1 MEVYIVISLFSQPQL
16 RNLLPSDSN
25 TDSLPQF
32 ESRLK
37 TFLFKITFSVRLHY
51 SIYYLF
57 LPCVVL
63 ICCLLYLFV
72 KCPCKV
78 LIYKT
83 YSFYYYYYNYDFLF
97 VFLRRSQGRRISGR
111 QLSGTEAK
119 RAETGLVLA
128 AI

>member
-1 MEVYIVISLFSQPQL
+1 MEVYIVLSLFSQL
-16 RNLLPSDSN
+16 RNLLPSDIRN

-37 TFLFKITFSVRLHY
+37 ITFSVHLLFILTVC
-51 SIYYLF
+51 SIYLF
-57 LPCVVL
+57 FIV
-63 ICCLLYLFV
+63 FV
-72 KCPCKV
+72 CKV
-78 LIYKT
+78 SLTIRKVLMYKT
-83 YSFYYYYYNYDFLF
+83 YHFYYYYNYYFLF